1 MPVPKVKSQTIPTRT
16 HRSLRGGSVVAKKW
30 LPHDLSVIYYA
41 VEARADSR
49 TPGWKEAETMP
60 NNIRAAISVIVA
72 LVATVVFY
80 FESQAES
87 GALKWVVV
95 GLATFMIYGLWLFP
109 EAKRSDNEGSDEQS

>member
-1 MPVPKVKSQTIPTRT
+1 MPVPKVKSQTIPPRT
-16 HRSLRGGSVVAKKW
+16 HRPLRGGSVVAKKW

-41 VEARADSR
+41 VKAKADPR

-60 NNIRAAISVIVA
+60 TNIRAAISVIVV
-72 LVATVVFY
+72 LVAAVVFY

-95 GLATFMIYGLWLFP
+95 ALATFMIYGLWLFP
-109 EAKRSDNEGSDEQS
+109 EAKRSDDAGSDSQS